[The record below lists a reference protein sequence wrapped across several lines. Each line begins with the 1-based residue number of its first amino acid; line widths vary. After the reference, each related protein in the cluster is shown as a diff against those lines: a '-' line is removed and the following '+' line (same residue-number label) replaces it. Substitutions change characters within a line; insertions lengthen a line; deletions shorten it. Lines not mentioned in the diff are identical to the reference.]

1 MSLII
6 VSVPHPYLARCRR
19 PPVQPGGKNVDE
31 TQFNRLARSI
41 GFATSRRV
49 ALGGL
54 AAVLLSAFGLGV
66 PPTEARRR
74 HRGRRKNCGAQYAG
88 CNDGSECCEGLV
100 CKQLANPS
108 AAADFTGTCAYRRG
122 CGKRKD
128 YCQKNKDCC
137 RSFRCRGH
145 ECKRR

>member
-1 MSLII
+1 MDGT
-6 VSVPHPYLARCRR
+6 RF
-19 PPVQPGGKNVDE
+19 D
-31 TQFNRLARSI
+31 RLARSI
-41 GFATSRRV
+41 GHATSRRV

-54 AAVLLSAFGLGV
+54 AAGLLSAVGLGV
-66 PPTEARRR
+66 PLAEARRR
-74 HRGRRKNCGAQYAG
+74 NHGGRKNCGAQYAG
-88 CNDGSECCEGLV
+88 CNDGSDCCDGLI
-100 CKQLANPS
+100 CKKLENPN

-137 RSFRCRGH
+137 RNFRCRGH

>member
-1 MSLII
+1 M
-6 VSVPHPYLARCRR
+6 
-19 PPVQPGGKNVDE
+19 DE
-31 TQFNRLARSI
+31 KRFDRLARSV

-54 AAVLLSAFGLGV
+54 ASGLLAALGPGA

-74 HRGRRKNCGAQYAG
+74 NHGGRKNCGAQYAG
-88 CNDGSECCEGLV
+88 CNDGSDCCDGLI
-100 CKQLANPS
+100 CKRLENPS
-108 AAADFTGTCAYRRG
+108 AAADFSGTCAYRRS

-137 RSFRCRGH
+137 RNFRCRGH
-145 ECKRR
+145 QCKRR